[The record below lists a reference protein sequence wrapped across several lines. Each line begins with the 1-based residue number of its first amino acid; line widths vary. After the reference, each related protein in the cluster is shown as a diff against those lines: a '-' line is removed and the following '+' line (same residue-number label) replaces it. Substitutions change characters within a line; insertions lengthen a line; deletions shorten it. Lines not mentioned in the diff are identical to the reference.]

1 MVTDIAHLTSDSFS
15 KKLHP
20 SDQRGHTKISW
31 LDSYHTFSFGNFQ
44 DADRMGFRSLR
55 VINDDRVI
63 PGAGFATHSHR
74 DMEILTYVLEGE
86 LAHQDSLGTGATIRP
101 GEVQIMSAGTGI
113 RHSEF
118 NPSPVNPVHLLQIW
132 MLPNQL
138 GLTPRYDQREFSR
151 AAKAGKLCLVASP
164 DGRDGSVIIHQDIN
178 LYVAVLSAGDM
189 VAFEIPPD
197 RYAWLQVA
205 RGQVVLNGGSL
216 QAGDGVQVNKPEFL
230 ELTTDSQAEIL
241 LFDLA

>member
-1 MVTDIAHLTSDSFS
+1 MVTNSTYLTNNSFG

-20 SDQRGHTKISW
+20 RNQRGHTQISW
-31 LDSYHTFSFGNFQ
+31 LDSHHTFSFGNFQ
-44 DADRMGFRSLR
+44 DPDRMGFRSLR

-86 LAHQDSLGTGATIRP
+86 LAHKDSLGTGATIKP

-113 RHSEF
+113 QHSEF
-118 NPSPVNPVHLLQIW
+118 NPSLVNPVHLLQIW
-132 MLPNQL
+132 MLPNQQN
-138 GLTPRYDQREFSR
+138 LTPRYDQREFPR
-151 AAKAGKLCLVASP
+151 EAKAGKLCLVASP
-164 DGRDGSVIIHQDIN
+164 DGRDGSVIIYQDIN
-178 LYVAVLSAGDM
+178 LYISVLSAGDK
-189 VAFEIPPD
+189 VSFEVQPD
-197 RYAWLQVA
+197 RYAWLQIA
-205 RGQVVLNGGSL
+205 RGQVMLNGDSL
-216 QAGDGVQVNKPEFL
+216 QAGDGVQVNQPKLL